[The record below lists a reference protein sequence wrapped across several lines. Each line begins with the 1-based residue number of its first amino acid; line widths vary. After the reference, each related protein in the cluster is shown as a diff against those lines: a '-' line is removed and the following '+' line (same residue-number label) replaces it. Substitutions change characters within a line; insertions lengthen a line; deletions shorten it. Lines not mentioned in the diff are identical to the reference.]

1 MIKNLLKI
9 KLENIMLLVNT
20 ISFISILIYKHN
32 NIIYNEIDLIRVNWC
47 LIGLVLISLLS
58 YSGIKQIRTELKNR
72 Y

>member
-1 MIKNLLKI
+1 MIKNLLRIKI
-9 KLENIMLLVNT
+9 ENVILLVNA

-32 NIIYNEIDLIRVNWC
+32 NVIYNEIDLIRVNWI

>member
-9 KLENIMLLVNT
+9 KIENVMLLINA

-32 NIIYNEIDLIRVNWC
+32 NIIYNEIDLMRVNWI

-58 YSGIKQIRTELKNR
+58 YSGIKQIRKDLKNR

>member
-1 MIKNLLKI
+1 MIKNLLRIKI
-9 KLENIMLLVNT
+9 ENVMLLINA

-32 NIIYNEIDLIRVNWC
+32 NIIYNEIDLIRVNWI

>member
-1 MIKNLLKI
+1 MIKNLLRIKI
-9 KLENIMLLVNT
+9 ENVILLVNA

-32 NIIYNEIDLIRVNWC
+32 NIIYNEIDLIRVNWI